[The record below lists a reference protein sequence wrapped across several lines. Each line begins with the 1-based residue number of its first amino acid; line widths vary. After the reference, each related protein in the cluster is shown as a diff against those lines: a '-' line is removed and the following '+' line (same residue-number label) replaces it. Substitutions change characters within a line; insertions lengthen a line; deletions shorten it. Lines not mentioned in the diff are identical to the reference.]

1 MCLLCMHICV
11 WLCVF
16 VRVSEWKCLFFTLRV
31 IVCVS
36 LCKKGIIPEW
46 GFQRNCRSEN
56 QKQVINSKILIY
68 FILMHWN
75 QNFANKI
82 YTTYKD
88 MYIHMCKNLGF
99 KISERKRK
107 MIRPT
112 TKNRCVSCSSTD
124 LSLNPLTLTFFFL
137 LLLQF

>member
-68 FILMHWN
+68 FILIHWN

-82 YTTYKD
+82 YSSCND
-88 MYIHMCKNLGF
+88 MYIHMCKTLGF
-99 KISERKRK
+99 KISERKQK
-107 MIRPT
+107 MIRPK
-112 TKNRCVSCSSTD
+112 TKNRCILCSPTD
-124 LSLNPLTLTFFFL
+124 PSLNPPTLTFFFL
-137 LLLQF
+137 HY